1 MYAVVPPDTDR
12 LAAPV
17 ELPKQSTLVPDIEA
31 ASAAAGCVMVTVAV
45 VK

>member
-1 MYAVVPPDTDR
+1 MVTPEPQLYVNGAVPPEAVR

-31 ASAAAGCVMVTVAV
+31 ANAAAG
-45 VK
+45 